1 MNNVIASIEN
11 EIRLAAMGL
20 RAIAN
25 KYNVSLDFVISVW
38 DQMCKKEDNQE

>member
-1 MNNVIASIEN
+1 MDEVTISIEN
-11 EIRLAAMGL
+11 EIRLAVLSL

-25 KYNVSLDFVISVW
+25 KHNVSLGFVIDVW